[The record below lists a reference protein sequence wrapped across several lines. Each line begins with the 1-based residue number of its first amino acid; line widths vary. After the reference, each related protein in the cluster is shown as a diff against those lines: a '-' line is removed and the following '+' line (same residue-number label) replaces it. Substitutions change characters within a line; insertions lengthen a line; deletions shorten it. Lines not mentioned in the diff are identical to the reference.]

1 MLNLDIWIKPTHWRF
16 GIAKADAD
24 YRQTGIACRI
34 NIGDRVAHHNRVMM
48 IAAGLSDRHRQMAR
62 IGLEIGEAVA
72 PANGDKPLAD
82 SEFIEQEPG
91 MSLHFIGTDRD
102 RKTMGR

>member
-48 IAAGLSDRHRQMAR
+48 IAAGLSDRHRKMAR
-62 IGLEIGEAVA
+62 IRLEIGETVA
-72 PANGDKPLAD
+72 PANSAKPMAY
-82 SEFIEQEPG
+82 SQFIEQELR
-91 MSLHFIGTDRD
+91 MSLHFIGADRD
-102 RKTMGR
+102 RETICC